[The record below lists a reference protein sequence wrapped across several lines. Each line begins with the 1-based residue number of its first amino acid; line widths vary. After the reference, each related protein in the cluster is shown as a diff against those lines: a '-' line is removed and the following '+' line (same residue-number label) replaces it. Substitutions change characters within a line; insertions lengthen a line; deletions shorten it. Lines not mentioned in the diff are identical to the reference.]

1 MQYFCWAPQIKVES
15 QHFNHMMYWSDLR
28 VTVVLKEAKLQ
39 KQKRSLSSSR
49 TRNFPLQFTL
59 HSPHFFNHSGTGK
72 IIIINKKNNPTW
84 ILSKYWSAWQH
95 QETGFFC
102 LFYLQKTYLFC
113 SVPLHICPWSAAPHL
128 QWICSPPM
136 VYVPQFENHQHL
148 LPSGCLALAVSY
160 LCVLFHTTIHSTW
173 YCFWF
178 NLL

>member
-1 MQYFCWAPQIKVES
+1 
-15 QHFNHMMYWSDLR
+15 MMYWFDLR
-28 VTVVLKEAKLQ
+28 FTVVLKEAKLQ

-59 HSPHFFNHSGTGK
+59 RSLHFFYHSGTGK
-72 IIIINKKNNPTW
+72 IIQVEFYRSTG
-84 ILSKYWSAWQH
+84 QH
-95 QETGFFC
+95 DSIRKLFFC
-102 LFYLQKTYLFC
+102 LFSLQKTYLFC
-113 SVPLHICPWSAAPHL
+113 SVPLHIFPWSAAPHL

-173 YCFWF
+173 YCF
-178 NLL
+178 